1 MEECIADMFTIS
13 GSKIKPRT
21 RQAIRP
27 HIYPVPVVFF
37 SHVSSVILAVIFLVL
52 VLAFSI
58 LFAVLIAV
66 VVPVSAFG
74 VFPATFAFSFF
85 IDCIVP
91 VSAFRVVPLCLFN
104 PCCSGC
110 THFLKFA
117 DISLRFLTF
126 PDIS

>member
-37 SHVSSVILAVIFLVL
+37 FLVSSVILAVIFLVL

-66 VVPVSAFG
+66 LIAVVVPVSAFG
-74 VFPATFAFSFF
+74 VFPATVAFSFF

-91 VSAFRVVPLCLFN
+91 VSAFRVVPANEAFSKTNLVD
-104 PCCSGC
+104 S
-110 THFLKFA
+110 KE
-117 DISLRFLTF
+117 
-126 PDIS
+126 